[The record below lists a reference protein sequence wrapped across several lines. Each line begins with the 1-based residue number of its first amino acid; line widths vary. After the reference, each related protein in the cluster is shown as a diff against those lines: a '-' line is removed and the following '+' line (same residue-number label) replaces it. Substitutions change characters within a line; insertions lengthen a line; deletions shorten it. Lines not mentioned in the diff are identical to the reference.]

1 MRQRVRNENICSMQG
16 RASQHPR
23 DEAIRAA
30 HHDAAVLAGI
40 LENEYQATYRGPERL
55 EYVRVLS
62 EIVSGLDGS
71 LETGPTEDP
80 FRRWIIRGSRTHS
93 RVCASLRRANGLG
106 KALKP

>member
-1 MRQRVRNENICSMQG
+1 LRQRVRNENICSMQG

-71 LETGPTEDP
+71 LETGPTDLTVR
-80 FRRWIIRGSRTHS
+80 FQDRRIKIRFG
-93 RVCASLRRANGLG
+93 AG
-106 KALKP
+106 